1 MYRKKQPALC
11 MAKITLHK
19 KKYWKQIKFW
29 RTNTPILFPQIN
41 RVKNS
46 PYCRWA
52 LVNHAVQWSHIRFS
66 VQEYIEAHTW
76 RQVQLPWMLDKQI
89 SLAGQGRRYILI
101 SFFLFL
107 TDSSFTLKVF
117 SKSEHHLP
125 SCYWEETLLNNLLEP
140 SICYTF
146 FHKFVE
152 NSITGITCG
161 SNWKLPQ
168 RGLSTVIEWKNWRGW
183 YFWYSC
189 IVQHLAQL

>member
-1 MYRKKQPALC
+1 MQVSFSSSSLHLNFVEWICFSYLPICFVGYLIETLNMFRKKQPTLC

-52 LVNHAVQWSHIRFS
+52 LVNHAVQWSRIRFS

-89 SLAGQGRRYILI
+89 SLAGQGGRYILI
-101 SFFLFL
+101 SFFFFL

-140 SICYTF
+140 SVTF
-146 FHKFVE
+146 FF
-152 NSITGITCG
+152 
-161 SNWKLPQ
+161 P
-168 RGLSTVIEWKNWRGW
+168 
-183 YFWYSC
+183 
-189 IVQHLAQL
+189 